1 MKPATHTPGPWW
13 LRAENGCVHVG
24 GPTIDKQIA
33 LVMTCDAVGVA
44 NARLISR
51 APEMLATLR
60 RAVPWLGTMIAD
72 GGHLG
77 CVGPND
83 CVATLRQAEDLIA
96 FVIGAEAT
104 TQPRPDPLDVLRD
117 LLDWY
122 AHSTDADGDMPP
134 ELHARLIR
142 AVGGEVAADGEAT
155 P

>member
-1 MKPATHTPGPWW
+1 MRATHTPGPWW
-13 LRAENGCVHVG
+13 LQAGNGCVHIG

-51 APEMLATLR
+51 APEMLEALE
-60 RAVPWLGTMIAD
+60 A
-72 GGHLG
+72 
-77 CVGPND
+77 
-83 CVATLRQAEDLIA
+83 CVAAGVDIQAGKRGGCTMGRVSLATDAARTLLEFIRGTKAN
-96 FVIGAEAT
+96 
-104 TQPRPDPLDVLRD
+104 QPRPDPLDVLRD
-117 LLDWY
+117 VLDWY

-142 AVGGEVAADGEAT
+142 AVGGEVATDGEAT

>member
-1 MKPATHTPGPWW
+1 MRATHTPGPWW
-13 LRAENGCVHVG
+13 LQAGNGCVHVG

-33 LVMTCDAVGVA
+33 LVTTCDAVGVA

-51 APEMLATLR
+51 APEMLDALR
-60 RAVPWLGTMIAD
+60 RVVPWLGRMIAN

-77 CVGPND
+77 SVGPND
-83 CVATLRQAEDLIA
+83 CVEALRQAEDLIA
-96 FVIGAEAT
+96 FVIRA
-104 TQPRPDPLDVLRD
+104 QPRPDPIDVLRD
-117 LLDWY
+117 VLDWY

-142 AVGGEVAADGEAT
+142 AVGGEVAPDGEAT